1 MGTGRMSLRARIEVE
16 RQHFRLDLDLDVSPG
31 EIVAL
36 LGPNGA
42 GKSTTLRALAGLE
55 ALDNGRIQVDDEV
68 WEDTT
73 KRGRL
78 APEQRSIGVVFAD
91 HLLFPHLS
99 ALENVAF
106 GPRAHGVPKSVAR
119 ELANDWLRRVGLG
132 EYAKVKPGRLSSGQ
146 AQRVAVARA
155 LAVRPRVLLLDEP
168 LAALDVSTRA
178 EIRAELG
185 RQLRAY
191 EGICVFVTH
200 DPLDAMVLA
209 DRLIVLEHGH
219 VTQHG
224 APTDVASTPR
234 TEYVARLVGL
244 NLYRGEASNHVVRLA
259 GGGELTIAESIEG
272 AVFVTFRPSAVALF
286 PNRSEGSPRNR
297 WPVTVSSVE
306 RHGDVVRVHGDG
318 TVPVLAD
325 LTPAAIAELQLAPG
339 SKVWAAVKA
348 TEITS
353 YPA

>member
-1 MGTGRMSLRARIEVE
+1 MSLRASIRVV
-16 RQHFRLDLDLDVSPG
+16 RRSFQLDLDLDAGAG
-31 EIVAL
+31 EILAL

-55 ALDNGRIQVDDEV
+55 PIDSGRIEVDNEV
-68 WEDTT
+68 WEDAD
-73 KRGRL
+73 RRRRL
-78 APEQRSIGVVFAD
+78 APEHRSIGVVFSD

-106 GPRAHGVPKSVAR
+106 GPRAHGVPRPAAR
-119 ELANDWLRRVGLG
+119 ESARDWLRRVGLE
-132 EYAKVKPGRLSSGQ
+132 EYESVKPARLSSGQ

-155 LAVRPRVLLLDEP
+155 LAVQPRLLLLDEP

-185 RQLRAY
+185 RQLRSY

-209 DRLIVLEHGH
+209 DRLIVVEDGQLA
-219 VTQHG
+219 QHG
-224 APTDVASTPR
+224 TPTEIASAPR

-244 NLYRGEASNHVVRLA
+244 NLYRGEASDHVVRLA
-259 GGGELTIAESIEG
+259 GGGEITIVDSIEG
-272 AVFVTFRPSAVALF
+272 PVFVTFRPSAVALF
-286 PNRSEGSPRNR
+286 PHRSEGSPRNR
-297 WPVTVSSVE
+297 WQVTVSSVE

-318 TVPVLAD
+318 VVPILAD
-325 LTPAAIAELQLAPG
+325 LTPAAIAELRLAPG

-348 TEITS
+348 TDITS